1 MGSPSS
7 DEVSK
12 SGTSRDG
19 RRGSALIIAAALKRN
34 SKKIKKERKASER
47 QKSEKK
53 RRDSAV
59 LIAQFVKKNSGRNTI
74 KSESSKR
81 GRSSK
86 AVSPSSRYESK
97 REAKRA
103 SASPL
108 TPRTKGKNESK
119 RRGSAMLIQ
128 QAWKNKK
135 SLSGRSLCSVVAR
148 PQKKNPH
155 RTQKG
160 MQIRHSISEKN
171 NPPALSGGC
180 MGGQGVGPSRILK
193 NLYLGNREDAMDLA
207 VLQRLG
213 IKHVVN
219 ATAQLK
225 NFHEGTLSYIKI
237 NEKDKEGV
245 DLSVYFDEVT
255 DFIAA
260 ALDSG
265 SGVLVHC
272 VAGASRSVTFVLA
285 YMMCP
290 KGEQLCLK
298 DAFDFVKARRSC
310 AHPNMSFLQ
319 QLAKYEMTLHEG
331 ASSIAKSSDKIWNN
345 YDLNTLKR
353 EVKKDL
359 KSGKLKVGGGGCTV
373 S

>member
-1 MGSPSS
+1 
-7 DEVSK
+7 
-12 SGTSRDG
+12 
-19 RRGSALIIAAALKRN
+19 
-34 SKKIKKERKASER
+34 
-47 QKSEKK
+47 
-53 RRDSAV
+53 
-59 LIAQFVKKNSGRNTI
+59 
-74 KSESSKR
+74 
-81 GRSSK
+81 
-86 AVSPSSRYESK
+86 
-97 REAKRA
+97 
-103 SASPL
+103 
-108 TPRTKGKNESK
+108 
-119 RRGSAMLIQ
+119 
-128 QAWKNKK
+128 
-135 SLSGRSLCSVVAR
+135 
-148 PQKKNPH
+148 
-155 RTQKG
+155 
-160 MQIRHSISEKN
+160 
-171 NPPALSGGC
+171 

-298 DAFDFVKARRSC
+298 DAFDFVKARRRCVCVCVAPSSFLPPNPSHFLNPKLPSC